1 MKQLTIVRHAKSSW
15 DLPEMED
22 FYRPLNPRGVKNA
35 FAMGDAL
42 AVRGVFPDLI
52 VTSPAV
58 RAINTAI
65 IIARK
70 LDFPQ
75 QRIESNDR
83 IYEASVEALFQL
95 MANVPDSNGHLMLV
109 GHNPSLTMLIN
120 RMQKKPLDNLP
131 TCGVYHLDLDMASWA
146 DVRQAKGKTSF
157 ALFPKDLKS

>member
-1 MKQLTIVRHAKSSW
+1 MKQLTLVRHAKSRW
-15 DLPEMED
+15 DPPELED

-42 AVRGVFPDLI
+42 AERDVFPDLI

-83 IYEASVEALFQL
+83 IYEASVEHLFQVI
-95 MANVPDSNGHLMLV
+95 ANTADNVQHLMLF

-120 RMQKKPLDNLP
+120 RMKNKALDNLS
-131 TCGVYHLDLDMASWA
+131 TCGVYQLQLDIASWV
-146 DVRQAKGKTSF
+146 DVRQTKGSKL
-157 ALFPKDLKS
+157 LFLIPKDL